1 MWRARVLSIWCPRPS
16 TKLVWSVIP
25 QSFQGRPRSW
35 PGQRFG
41 VHVLPKSQIRAH
53 QNSQFWDVFLH
64 KINFP
69 SQMVNC
75 YLLHTISILKAIVL
89 AVNLAYP
96 GTLYLHPVT
105 RLFNRWTDYDTDSNR
120 VLHITSLDVTGKT
133 QARWLDNMQIP
144 LSRFFLLI
152 QKSFC

>member
-1 MWRARVLSIWCPRPS
+1 MS
-16 TKLVWSVIP
+16 TKIGDFEV
-25 QSFQGRPRSW
+25 F
-35 PGQRFG
+35 
-41 VHVLPKSQIRAH
+41 
-53 QNSQFWDVFLH
+53 FLH
-64 KINFP
+64 KIDFP
-69 SQMVNC
+69 GQMVNC
-75 YLLHTISILKAIVL
+75 YLWHTIPILKAIVL

-96 GTLYLHPVT
+96 GTLYVHLGT

-120 VLHITSLDVTGKT
+120 VLHITSFDIKGKT